1 MQVCAS
7 HACASPRPDAAGSA
21 LYLGAATA
29 AGTAV
34 TLVVHPI
41 YLVKTR
47 LQLQLHSSAAATA
60 TTTAAAAA
68 TAAAT
73 AAAATTATA

>member
-1 MQVCAS
+1 MYLYALCKDGMA
-7 HACASPRPDAAGSA
+7 PYAAGSA

-47 LQLQLHSSAAATA
+47 LRRRRRQQCERSGLARAGGGECVL
-60 TTTAAAAA
+60 
-68 TAAAT
+68 
-73 AAAATTATA
+73 